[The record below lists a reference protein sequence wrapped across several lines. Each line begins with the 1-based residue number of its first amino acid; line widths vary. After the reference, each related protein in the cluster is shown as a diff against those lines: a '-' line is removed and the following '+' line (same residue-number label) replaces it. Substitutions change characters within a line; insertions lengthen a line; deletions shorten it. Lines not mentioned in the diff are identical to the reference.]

1 MQSFQKEITER
12 LIALEQETEETG
24 SPQGPTETRKR
35 LLTGTVEPPPPPKRS
50 EFDLE
55 ETDDSGNASGSQTG
69 ILDLTKVK
77 KKWNDRDAL
86 KILILNF
93 SD

>member
-1 MQSFQKEITER
+1 MQSFQREITER

-35 LLTGTVEPPPPPKRS
+35 LLTGTLEPPPPPKRG

-55 ETDDSGNASGSQTG
+55 DTEDSGNTGGSQSG
-69 ILDLTKVK
+69 ILDLNKVMK
-77 KKWNDRDAL
+77 NAMEVML
-86 KILILNF
+86 
-93 SD
+93 